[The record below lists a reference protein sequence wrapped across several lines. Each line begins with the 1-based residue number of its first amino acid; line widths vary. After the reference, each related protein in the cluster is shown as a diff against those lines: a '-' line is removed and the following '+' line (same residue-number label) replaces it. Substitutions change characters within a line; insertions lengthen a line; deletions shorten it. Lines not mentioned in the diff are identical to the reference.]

1 MLGYFSLSLCHFQS
15 TLFIK
20 SYPVPFLSPHP
31 HTHTRR
37 SVVRS
42 FILNVSN
49 RSASSSFCSQSNSNQ
64 LYATHPP
71 NCLSFSASF
80 YVTNVQ
86 CRYKYTDT
94 PTHAKGH
101 SRTQDSPL
109 SLSLSLNPLHSR
121 TFWKKTVPCSKSNES
136 SFHLSLALTYT

>member
-1 MLGYFSLSLCHFQS
+1 MVGYFSLSLCHFQS

-94 PTHAKGH
+94 PTHAIGH

-109 SLSLSLNPLHSR
+109 SLSL
-121 TFWKKTVPCSKSNES
+121 T
-136 SFHLSLALTYT
+136 LSLSLSFSLSLSLSQSASFSHFLEEDCSLLKI